1 MTYDLVIVNGLVVD
15 GSGMPAFAADVGIAG
30 GRIQTVGD
38 VDTAGAREVL
48 DARGHVVAPGFIDPH
63 THYDAQLFWDPLAT
77 PTSWH
82 GFTTVLMT
90 NCGFGIA
97 PVRREHEDYVR
108 RMLSKVEAIPLAS
121 LEQGVPWTWTSYAEY
136 LAALD
141 RGLGVNVL
149 SLAPHSTIRYYVMG
163 DDARKRAASGEEIAA
178 MAALAGECLEAG
190 AVGVSSSWGPVHF
203 DGDGVPVPSRW
214 AAEEEL
220 LALAR
225 VLRAAGR
232 GVFCFIP
239 RNVPLV
245 SADDVA
251 MMARLSLE
259 SGRPVLWN
267 LLLHSWTAPD
277 HWRRVLAWT
286 AEEFRGGARLYPLA
300 LPERFDLNFSLRG
313 GIFGDMPAW
322 KDFFETSRT
331 RAEKMARLRTP
342 EVRAALQTDLDDPT
356 PRVFSKRM
364 QDVLVNAVTHER
376 NRAFVGRTVVEL
388 GQAQD
393 KTPLAA
399 MLDLALDEDLA
410 TDFLI
415 VGFQNG
421 DEAALRGMIEDPHVV
436 VGGSDGGAHVQ
447 FICQVTYSTHL
458 LAHWVRAKGVLSLET
473 AVRRLT
479 FEPAMLLGL
488 TDRGLVREGLAADL
502 VVFDP
507 DRVSAGPR
515 EERRDLPGGA
525 TRIVR
530 RAEGYEATIVNGA
543 VVLRDG
549 EPTGALPGRV
559 GRRTPRAMSRRSA

>member
-1 MTYDLVIVNGLVVD
+1 MQYDLVIENGLVVD
-15 GSGMPAFAADVGIAG
+15 GSGMPGFVADVGIAA
-30 GRIQTVGD
+30 GRIAGVGD
-38 VDTAGAREVL
+38 IDTTGAREVI
-48 DARGHVVAPGFIDPH
+48 DARGTVVAPGFIDPH

-82 GFTTVLMT
+82 GFTSVLIT

-97 PVRREHEDYVR
+97 PVRREHQDYIR

-121 LEQGVPWTWTSYAEY
+121 LEPGVPWAWASYAEY
-136 LAALD
+136 LEALD

-149 SLAPHSTIRYYVMG
+149 SLAPHSTIRYHVMG
-163 DDARKRAASGEEIAA
+163 DDARKRTATAGEIEAIAA
-178 MAALAGECLEAG
+178 IARECLEAG

-214 AAEEEL
+214 AAEDEL
-220 LALAR
+220 LGLAR
-225 VLRAAGR
+225 VLRSAGR

-239 RNVPLV
+239 RNIPLV
-245 SADDVA
+245 QPEDMAT
-251 MMARLSLE
+251 MARLSVE

-267 LLLHSWTAPD
+267 LLLHSWNAPD
-277 HWRRVLAWT
+277 HWRRVLEWT
-286 AEEFRGGARLYPLA
+286 AEQFRAGARLYPLA

-322 KDFFETSRT
+322 KDFFETTRT
-331 RAEKMARLRTP
+331 RADKLERLRSP
-342 EVRAALQTDLDDPT
+342 EVRAALQADLDDPT

-364 QDVLVNAVTHER
+364 QDVLVHAVKHER
-376 NRAFVGRTVVEL
+376 NRAWVGRNLVEVGRAQGKAPL
-388 GQAQD
+388 G
-393 KTPLAA
+393 A
-399 MLDLALDEDLA
+399 MLDLALDEELA
-410 TDFLI
+410 SDFLI

-421 DEAALRGMIEDPHVV
+421 DEAALRAMIEDPHVV

-447 FICQVTYSTHL
+447 FICQVTYSSHL
-458 LAHWVRAKGVLSLET
+458 LGYWVREKRALPLEA

-507 DRVSAGPR
+507 DRVGAGPR

-530 RAEGYEATIVNGA
+530 RAKGYAATIVNGE
-543 VVLRDG
+543 VVQRDG
-549 EPTGALPGRV
+549 EPTGRLPGRV
-559 GRRTPRAMSRRSA
+559 RRR